1 MTGTRAALLIPV
13 LAATALGLAA
23 CEKPNPGAT
32 VFSGTTSQWRQAAC
46 WAGEGATIDAE
57 TCAKDVLEEA
67 TSGSR
72 LASIPVV
79 PGQVVGISVDP
90 VVADAGWS
98 PRINGQNLT
107 QSPITSTYFRFT
119 FPEFQEVPADGLTME
134 LVAGSNGENRGIW
147 FFQLLPRS

>member
-1 MTGTRAALLIPV
+1 MMHARLPLLLAGTAV
-13 LAATALGLAA
+13 LALSLTA
-23 CEKPNPGAT
+23 CEQPNPGAT

-46 WAGEGATIDAE
+46 WAGEGESIDANA
-57 TCAKDVLEEA
+57 CAQEVIQKA
-67 TSGSR
+67 AAGGQ

-79 PGQVVGISVDP
+79 PGQTVGISVDP

-119 FPEFQEVPADGLTME
+119 FPEFQEVAADGLMME
-134 LVAGSNGENRGIW
+134 LVAGQADATRGVW
-147 FFQLLPRS
+147 LFQLVPA